1 MPIKIKKLDL
11 EPGRRILVTSDIHG
25 HPDLLD
31 NLLCRAGF
39 CESDYLFIVGDI
51 VEKGPDSLL
60 ALRRVM
66 ELSERENVIVLLGNV
81 DAWRL
86 SMLESLSP
94 DTSERFYKYLLRMR
108 EWKGAS
114 LFDDVAG
121 ELGITLNSPA
131 EVLAAKE
138 QITLHF
144 SPEYNFLR
152 SLPAVVETQKYIF
165 VHGGLPSADLDSL
178 KDRNV
183 FDVLKFDN
191 FMSASHAFDKYV
203 IVGHWPVT
211 LYGEDIAQANP
222 IINREKRIISID
234 GGCGLKRDG
243 QLNLLIIPELNSPPG
258 DITSI
263 YADNLKVVTALDAQD
278 ASANPTYIK
287 WLDNKIKIL
296 ERGEH
301 FSLCEHISSGRRIR
315 IYNEY
320 IGNLAE
326 EITYTT
332 DFTDYSPQ
340 VMPGDSLSLVYETP
354 EGYIVKK
361 KGVSGW
367 YHGRI
372 SQ

>member
-39 CESDYLFIVGDI
+39 CERDYLFIVGDI

-66 ELSERENVIVLLGNV
+66 ELSERDNVIALIGNV

-86 SMLESLSP
+86 SMLDSLSP

-108 EWKGAS
+108 EWKGTS
-114 LFDDVAG
+114 LFDDVAD
-121 ELGITLNSPA
+121 ELGISLNSPA
-131 EVLAAKE
+131 EVLASKE
-138 QITLHF
+138 QITRHF
-144 SPEYNFLR
+144 GPEYNFLR
-152 SLPAVVETQKYIF
+152 SLPAVVETQKHIF

-178 KDRNV
+178 KDRDV

-191 FMSASHAFDKYV
+191 FMSVSRVFDKYV

-211 LYGEDIAQANP
+211 LYGEGIAQANP

-234 GGCGLKRDG
+234 GGCGIKHDG
-243 QLNLLIIPELNSPPG
+243 QLNLLIIPEL
-258 DITSI
+258 DCDDTCITSI
-263 YADNLKVVTALDAQD
+263 YADNLQTVTALDAQS
-278 ASANPTYIK
+278 ASENPIYIK

-320 IGNLAE
+320 IGSLAE

-332 DFTDYSPQ
+332 DFTDYNLQ
-340 VMPGDSLSLVYETP
+340 VLPGDSLSLVCQTP

-367 YHGRI
+367 YRGKI